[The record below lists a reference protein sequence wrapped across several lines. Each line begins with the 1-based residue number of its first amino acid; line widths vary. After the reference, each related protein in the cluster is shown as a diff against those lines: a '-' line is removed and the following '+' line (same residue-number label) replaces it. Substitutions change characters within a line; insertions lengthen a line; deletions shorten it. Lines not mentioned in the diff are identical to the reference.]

1 MNNFTRAHNSYL
13 EPPDD
18 PPVCDDGCGDSLER
32 GATGEWVCV
41 NTLCPTKFDGDAK
54 ELAAMLIEANETITY
69 LREQV
74 RRLTLGLKK

>member
-18 PPVCDDGCGDSLER
+18 PPTCDDGCGDSLER
-32 GATGEWVCV
+32 DATGEWVCV
-41 NTLCPTKFDGDAK
+41 NKLCPTRFDGDAK
-54 ELAAMLIEANETITY
+54 ELAAMLIEAKETITH

-74 RRLTLGLKK
+74 RRLKLGLTK

>member
-18 PPVCDDGCGDSLER
+18 PPVCDDGCGESLVPDLS
-32 GATGEWVCV
+32 GGWYC
-41 NTLCPTKFDGDAK
+41 NNLDCPTKFEGHAK
-54 ELAAMLIEANETITY
+54 ELAAMLIEANEMITH

-74 RRLTLGLKK
+74 RRLKLGLTK